1 MALVA
6 SETKPTPRSEL
17 IDQLRDAVEQLL
29 VDSTYAEIKIDDLV
43 DQAGFAKSTFYVYFD
58 DKADLL
64 RHLADRVIS
73 DLVAFEGAWWTL
85 PPDASKDEIRAAIAA
100 MFEAYL
106 PHGPLIDAISAA
118 AVYDPR
124 MRDQFKELMS
134 GVVENIADY
143 LRQGQAAGVVPADL
157 DPSHT
162 AFSLAWM
169 FERGFN
175 LIMLPADPR
184 SRKRRVDAVTEIVW
198 RTCHGGGG

>member
-6 SETKPTPRSEL
+6 TDTKPTPRSEL
-17 IDQLRDAVEQLL
+17 IDQLGDAVERLL
-29 VDSTYAEIKIDDLV
+29 AGSTYEEIKVDDLV
-43 DQAGFAKSTFYVYFD
+43 EQAGLAKSTFYVYFD

-64 RHLADRVIS
+64 SHLADRVIS
-73 DLVAFEGAWWTL
+73 DLAAFEGAWWTL
-85 PPDASKDEIRAAIAA
+85 PPDAGRDEIRAAIAA

-106 PHGPLIDAISAA
+106 PHAPLIDAISAA
-118 AVYDPR
+118 AVYDPG

-134 GVVENIADY
+134 GVVENIADH
-143 LRQGQAAGVVPADL
+143 LRQGQEAGVMPPNL
-157 DPSHT
+157 DAVHT

-184 SRKRRVDAVTEIVW
+184 GRREKVAAATEIVW
-198 RTCHGGGG
+198 RTGHGSAR